1 MSVFAK
7 GQLEGKV
14 ALITGGATGIGFQI
28 ARTLGS
34 YGAKV
39 VICSRKHQV
48 LEAAIVNLKEDD
60 IDCMCVVADVRN
72 PEDVENVV
80 KQILLSYSRL
90 DILINNAAG
99 NFPAKIEDISY
110 NGFKTIIDIDLNG
123 TFNMTKAV
131 FEAYMKDNGGA
142 IVNIT
147 AAFELR
153 GVSYQAHV
161 ASAKVGI
168 NSLTRTCAVEWGV
181 LGIRTNAVAPGGI
194 HDTEGM
200 ERFASNVPSGAKA
213 MPKGQKQDIA
223 NAVLFLVSDAAS
235 FINGVCLNVDGGGSV
250 DMMKV
255 PV

>member
-1 MSVFAK
+1 MSVFVK

-14 ALITGGATGIGFQI
+14 ALVTGGATGIGLEI
-28 ARTLGS
+28 ARTLGVF
-34 YGAKV
+34 GAKV
-39 VICSRKHQV
+39 VICSRKQEV
-48 LEAAIVNLKEDD
+48 LAAAVANLKEDG
-60 IDCMCVVADVRN
+60 IDCIYVVTDVRN
-72 PEDVENVV
+72 PEAVENAVN
-80 KQILLSYSRL
+80 QTLASYNSL

-99 NFPAKIEDISY
+99 NFPAKIEGISY

-123 TFNMTKAV
+123 TFNMSKAV

-168 NSLTRTCAVEWGV
+168 NSLTRTCAVEWGG

-200 ERFASNVPSGAKA
+200 ARFSGSVPSGTKPI
-213 MPKGQKQDIA
+213 PKGQKQDIA
-223 NAVLFLVSDAAS
+223 NAVLFLVSEAAS